1 MTGGKNLYSLCCPSQ
16 AAALAPGDRRRSFP
30 AFWSSP
36 GATDSFP
43 PARAVLGFG
52 TIISNTAGLSR
63 GKGRFPGGSLHA
75 RPIRAPSWAFRLAR
89 SQENCINQTKTSL
102 AMPGRF
108 YGAKAL
114 RRIFDVQKNEEHFTN
129 RAKLVNLL
137 NIIGANERFVTV
149 RKGDGMLYFF
159 QILERHS
166 RKALQRVSD

>member
-1 MTGGKNLYSLCCPSQ
+1 M
-16 AAALAPGDRRRSFP
+16 APGDRRRSFP

-43 PARAVLGFG
+43 PAQAVLGFG

-75 RPIRAPSWAFRLAR
+75 HPIRFPFFTFWLVR
-89 SQENCINQTKTSL
+89 SRENCINQTKTSL
-102 AMPGRF
+102 ALPERF
-108 YGAKAL
+108 YGTKAPH
-114 RRIFDVQKNEEHFTN
+114 RIFDVQKNEEHFTN

-159 QILERHS
+159 KILERHS
-166 RKALQRVSD
+166 RKALQSVLDKEEECDYYGGKV